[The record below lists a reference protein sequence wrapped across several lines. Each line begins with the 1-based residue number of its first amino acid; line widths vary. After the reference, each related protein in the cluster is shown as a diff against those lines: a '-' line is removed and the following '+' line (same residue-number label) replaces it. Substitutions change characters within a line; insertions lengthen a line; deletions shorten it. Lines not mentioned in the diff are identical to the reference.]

1 MDRRI
6 TLALVAVLVVLGG
19 YIWYTFL
26 RADAPPLNPVTPEP
40 TPILFLDLDESKIQT
55 VRVRNLQDN
64 QTTQVVR
71 DGEGWKM
78 EQPAQ
83 GPAVLGPINSLIFA
97 LSRVDVDR
105 KLASPGDLAGY
116 GLNPAKY
123 QVDLTMQ
130 DGTAITVLVGGENP
144 DGDYSYAM
152 KNGDAAVYL
161 IDFSLQEQ
169 IAEFVTKPPYTP
181 TPEPTQAPEATPT
194 P

>member
-6 TLALVAVLVVLGG
+6 TFSLVAILVLLGG

-26 RADAPPLNPVTPEP
+26 RADAPPLTPVTP
-40 TPILFLDLDESKIQT
+40 TAAPILFLDLDESKIQAVQ
-55 VRVRNLQDN
+55 VRDLKSN
-64 QTTQVVR
+64 QTTRVVR
-71 DGEGWKM
+71 DGDKWNM

-83 GPAVLGPINSLIFA
+83 GRAFLGPVNSLIFA

-105 KLASPGDLAGY
+105 KLATPGDLAGY

-130 DGTAITVLVGGENP
+130 DGTAITVLVGAENP

-161 IDFSLQEQ
+161 IDFSLAQQ